1 MSHENQCI
9 EILDRQICG
18 ICLEELEIENNI
30 YKTICGHSF
39 HHNCIH
45 KSMKKSNNCP
55 YCRKELQTQSACCI
69 YEIINS
75 IMIQSDYASM
85 LETGVYAEIEDKDC
99 YFTETEHT
107 LYFIMYIFSSEWN
120 CINHNRTLLS
130 THSYH
135 NNIRFYP
142 KKILAD
148 YKQIAKSEYYDHWSN
163 FGNDNYE
170 LNIDTNKIEQYLSG
184 NKRKLNSVLLMN
196 KKFEWKLYEE
206 EYEKELAQDFHSNN
220 IN

>member
-1 MSHENQCI
+1 M
-9 EILDRQICG
+9 
-18 ICLEELEIENNI
+18 
-30 YKTICGHSF
+30 F
-39 HHNCIH
+39 
-45 KSMKKSNNCP
+45 
-55 YCRKELQTQSACCI
+55 
-69 YEIINS
+69 
-75 IMIQSDYASM
+75 QSDYAYM
-85 LETGVYAEIEDKDC
+85 LETGFYAEIEDKDC

-120 CINHNRTLLS
+120 CINYNRLLLS

-148 YKQIAKSEYYDHWSN
+148 YKQIAKSEYYDNWSN

-170 LNIDTNKIEQYLSG
+170 LSLDTNKIEQYLSG
-184 NKRKLNSVLLMN
+184 NKRKPNSVLLMN
-196 KKFEWKLYEE
+196 KSFEWKLYEK
-206 EYEKELAQDFHSNN
+206 EYEKELLEDYHTNN